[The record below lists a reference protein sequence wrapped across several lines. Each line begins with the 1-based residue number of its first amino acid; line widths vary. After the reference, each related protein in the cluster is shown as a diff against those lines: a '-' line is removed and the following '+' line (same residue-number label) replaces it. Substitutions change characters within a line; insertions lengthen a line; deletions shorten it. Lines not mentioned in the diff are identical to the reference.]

1 MLAWAGPPTPS
12 CCRPETG
19 EKIQT
24 KITSVPLPKKCAH
37 PPFLCDT
44 PYKYPPYSEGKVR
57 LRRLELCA
65 YEDAALPALTCILT
79 CTLDDTWMNIPVVAI
94 YWKERSGDKSTFP
107 PVPAFPPPFRIHFS
121 LWSVAD
127 SCADQSTS
135 CYAKGIWPVVT
146 HCHRSR
152 DLWLF
157 LSANDAFWLGW
168 FVFRQDRGRGSLPCA
183 RGQRWSVVK
192 EV

>member
-1 MLAWAGPPTPS
+1 MCPPPLFVRHALQIS
-12 CCRPETG
+12 SLLGGKGQIAAVGIMCIWGCSSACSNLHPHVHLRWHMNEH
-19 EKIQT
+19 
-24 KITSVPLPKKCAH
+24 TS
-37 PPFLCDT
+37 
-44 PYKYPPYSEGKVR
+44 
-57 LRRLELCA
+57 
-65 YEDAALPALTCILT
+65 
-79 CTLDDTWMNIPVVAI
+79 
-94 YWKERSGDKSTFP
+94 SGDLLEREIWRQIDLSSCSRLS
-107 PVPAFPPPFRIHFS
+107 PPFRIHFS